1 VIGERPGRED
11 EDEVILLNSMGMA
24 VIDVSCAKA
33 VYDRAVAAK
42 IGTWL
47 PR

>member
-1 VIGERPGRED
+1 
-11 EDEVILLNSMGMA
+11 VILLNSMGMA
-24 VIDVSCAKA
+24 VIDVACAKA
-33 VYDRAVAAK
+33 VYDRARQAK